1 MSMPPDPNSSSGALS
16 RIVKSEVLIFF
27 AVIAGPLCIGL
38 IAWMLSTMVDY
49 GKAVTKLDGQIALL
63 TSQIGGL
70 TSQLQSEAL
79 TRYTA
84 ADAVKDLGYR
94 DTQIKGL
101 QDHLIKAEGDI
112 DNLKYGVVTGAPQ
125 AQRVRR

>member
-1 MSMPPDPNSSSGALS
+1 MSMPPDPNPSGALS
-16 RIVKSEVLIFF
+16 RMVKSEIMLVVGGGAML
-27 AVIAGPLCIGL
+27 LCAGL

-49 GKAVTKLDGQIALL
+49 GRAVTKLDGQIALL

-70 TSQLQSEAL
+70 TAQLQNEAL

-112 DNLKYGVVTGAPQ
+112 DNLKYGIVAGTQ
-125 AQRVRR
+125 QKVRR